1 MLNKII
7 NLAMNAQH
15 LRMYKQHLGKNTVKV
30 LYELSCVAIE
40 ETMDSTDSGPA
51 KWSYG
56 EWRVTVYDVLFGE
69 LRFLDSYT
77 T

>member
-1 MLNKII
+1 
-7 NLAMNAQH
+7 MNAQH